1 MNPPGRL
8 LVSRSAVVIAALAC
22 VGAVV
27 WMAANSPAT
36 PATTVEQAAV
46 EAATASPIRQRVEAA
61 VPFGPDPPGDSG
73 LFDGPDSAGPA
84 RGEETAAE
92 AEQSIG
98 LRLVGVIGAGDSRIG
113 LFAVEGAG
121 GTRLG
126 GVGMRF
132 AERDVTVVGWREE
145 QADAASAGRGAV
157 AALLRR
163 GRDGRV
169 IALSLETAEAAKP

>member
-27 WMAANSPAT
+27 WVAGNSPAI
-36 PATTVEQAAV
+36 PAMTVEQAAV
-46 EAATASPIRQRVEAA
+46 EAATAPPIREMVEEA
-61 VPFGPDPPGDSG
+61 VPFWPDPPGDSG
-73 LFDGPDSAGPA
+73 IFDVPNSARPA

-92 AEQSIG
+92 AEESIG
-98 LRLVGVIGAGDSRIG
+98 LRLVGVIGAGESRIG

-145 QADAASAGRGAV
+145 QAAASSADRGAV

-163 GRDGRV
+163 ERDGRI